1 MANSRIQSFIFYFLA
16 RVQCIAFLVQG
27 IRVLK
32 SYNKTRNFAFSPK
45 FLYNFDYA
53 IYKLLKCSSFYSVQ
67 YKHSAQ
73 SRHSALTLTFLKHWE
88 LLNVS
93 EKKNTR
99 QLNIYSN
106 IKCPRCFPS
115 VTLMRRP
122 TIVAFVE
129 NNRLACAV
137 LLLSTETA
145 AVLFLR
151 SISTLKRGQLILQ
164 HYCLRSWKRHRR

>member
-1 MANSRIQSFIFYFLA
+1 MPFTNYLNVVHFTVF
-16 RVQCIAFLVQG
+16 
-27 IRVLK
+27 
-32 SYNKTRNFAFSPK
+32 
-45 FLYNFDYA
+45 
-53 IYKLLKCSSFYSVQ
+53 SVQ

-151 SISTLKRGQLILQ
+151 SISTLKRGQLIPTLLFAFMEKTQ
-164 HYCLRSWKRHRR
+164 KVIENGKTVWASKICGQWRTSRIVAKLLHASPPFCCAAWFAA